1 MMQQVEQRNACRTN
15 YSMVTL
21 VDGTRVT
28 SDSEEWRFECE
39 ARDILNKPTRE
50 ERQRILYGEFN
61 PKTQLRNGGL
71 TKHRGEAYVKRL
83 EDKILELW
91 RAARA

>member
-1 MMQQVEQRNACRTN
+1 MMQQIERRNLCKTN

-61 PKTQLRNGGL
+61 PKTQLRSGGL
-71 TKHRGEAYVKRL
+71 MKYRGEPYVKLL
-83 EDKILELW
+83 EEKILELW
-91 RAARA
+91 RASRQ

>member
-1 MMQQVEQRNACRTN
+1 MMQQIERRNLCKTN
-15 YSMVTL
+15 YGMVTL
-21 VDGTRVT
+21 VDGTRLP

-39 ARDILNKPTRE
+39 AGDILNKPTRE

-71 TKHRGEAYVKRL
+71 MKYRGETYVKLL
-83 EDKILELW
+83 EEKILELW
-91 RAARA
+91 RASRQ